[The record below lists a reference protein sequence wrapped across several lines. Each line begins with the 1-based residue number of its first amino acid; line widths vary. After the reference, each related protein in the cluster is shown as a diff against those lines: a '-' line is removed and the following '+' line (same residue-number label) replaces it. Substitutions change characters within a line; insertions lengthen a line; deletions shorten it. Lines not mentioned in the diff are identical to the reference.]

1 MGGVELFKLS
11 FRFPQDK
18 VQHYFARILPQMNL
32 SRFAALQWLS
42 FAVVF
47 AVLVYLLR
55 PILTPFV
62 AAGIL
67 AYICNPMVQRLCTF
81 KIPRTLAVV
90 LVMVGL
96 FLSLALLML
105 IMLPLLEK
113 EIGEF
118 TARLPDW
125 IEKIREHL
133 LPLLQQ
139 RFGSDLQW
147 DSHGLREFLQSHS
160 QGVRNILKTLLTL
173 VGSSGGAIIA
183 AVVDLLLI
191 PVAMFYLLR
200 DWNVWLMRLDDLI
213 PRHLHAKTIEIL
225 SEVDRVLAEFLRGQI
240 SVMFLMSVYYVLVL
254 WLVGLQFAL
263 PIGIVAGM
271 LVFVPYLGMI
281 TGLALATL
289 AAVMQFGEFSSVV
302 LVWAV
307 FGAGQLLEGM
317 VVTPWLV
324 GERIGLH
331 PLVVIFALLA
341 FGQLFGIFGLLLALP
356 LSAILLVLLRY
367 GKGWYLLSPMYR
379 KP

>member
-1 MGGVELFKLS
+1 
-11 FRFPQDK
+11 
-18 VQHYFARILPQMNL
+18 
-32 SRFAALQWLS
+32 
-42 FAVVF
+42 
-47 AVLVYLLR
+47 
-55 PILTPFV
+55 
-62 AAGIL
+62 
-67 AYICNPMVQRLCTF
+67 
-81 KIPRTLAVV
+81 
-90 LVMVGL
+90 
-96 FLSLALLML
+96 
-105 IMLPLLEK
+105 
-113 EIGEF
+113 
-118 TARLPDW
+118 
-125 IEKIREHL
+125 
-133 LPLLQQ
+133 
-139 RFGSDLQW
+139 
-147 DSHGLREFLQSHS
+147 
-160 QGVRNILKTLLTL
+160 VRNILKTLLTL

>member
-1 MGGVELFKLS
+1 
-11 FRFPQDK
+11 
-18 VQHYFARILPQMNL
+18 MNL

-62 AAGIL
+62 AAGIF
-67 AYICNPMVQRLCTF
+67 AYICNPLVQRLCAF
-81 KIPRTLAVV
+81 KVPRTLAVV
-90 LVMVGL
+90 LVMGGL
-96 FLSLALLML
+96 FFLLAALLL

-113 EIGEF
+113 EIGQF

-125 IEKIREHL
+125 IETARAHL
-133 LPLLQQ
+133 LPILQQ

-147 DSHGLREFLQSHS
+147 DSRELKEFLSSHS
-160 QGVRNILKTLLTL
+160 QGVSGILQILLAWI
-173 VGSSGGAIIA
+173 GSSGGAIIA
-183 AVVDLLLI
+183 AAVNLLLI

-200 DWNVWLMRLDDLI
+200 DWNVWLARLEELV
-213 PRHLHAKTIEIL
+213 PRHLHATTIEIL

-240 SVMFLMSVYYVLVL
+240 SVMLLMSFYYALVL

-289 AAVMQFGEFSSVV
+289 AAVMQFSEFGSVV

-307 FGAGQLLEGM
+307 FGAGQLIEGM

-324 GERIGLH
+324 GERVGLH
-331 PLVVIFALLA
+331 PLAVIFALLA
-341 FGQLFGIFGLLLALP
+341 FGQVFGFFGLLLALP